1 MIRNFLTIRIYAY
14 IFKITYSAKP
24 RDATMRIANLA
35 NRLVMVVD
43 GRAHDVEKLSAGT
56 FSSSVPAIYSRWQ
69 EFIEWASQADLGEGT
84 RFDEA
89 LLLSPAP
96 EPRQLFAIGLNYGE
110 HVKEAGLVV
119 DDPVV
124 FTKFV
129 SSITGPY
136 ADVPRPRGNVDWEV
150 ELVVVIG
157 RWGQHIPQH
166 RAWEHVAGLTAGQD
180 LSERKTQMAG
190 AAPQFSLG
198 KSYPGFAPMGPVLV
212 TPDEFSD
219 RDDLWLE
226 CSVND
231 ELVQSSRTS
240 AMLSSISEIIA
251 YLSNITPLLPGDVI
265 FTGTPSGVGM
275 SRVPPRFLEVGDRL
289 TTRIEG
295 IGELRNHL
303 VAVPA

>member
-1 MIRNFLTIRIYAY
+1 
-14 IFKITYSAKP
+14 
-24 RDATMRIANLA
+24 MRIANLA

-43 GRAHDVEKLSAGT
+43 GRAHDVEKLSRGR
-56 FSSSVPAIYSRWQ
+56 FSSSVPTIYGRWQ
-69 EFIEWASQADLGEGT
+69 EFTDWASRVDLGEGIP
-84 RFDEA
+84 FDET

-136 ADVPRPRGNVDWEV
+136 ADVPRPLGDVDWEV
-150 ELVVVIG
+150 ELVAVIG
-157 RWGQHIPQH
+157 RAGQRIPSH
-166 RAWEHVAGLTAGQD
+166 RAWEYVAGLTAGQD

-190 AAPQFSLG
+190 AAPQFSMG

-212 TPDEFSD
+212 TPDEFAD
-219 RDDLWLE
+219 PDDIWLE

-231 ELVQSSRTS
+231 ELVQRSRTS
-240 AMLSSISEIIA
+240 AMLSPISEIIA
-251 YLSNITPLLPGDVI
+251 YLSKITPLLPGDVI

-275 SRVPPRFLEVGDRL
+275 SRMPPRFLEVGDRL